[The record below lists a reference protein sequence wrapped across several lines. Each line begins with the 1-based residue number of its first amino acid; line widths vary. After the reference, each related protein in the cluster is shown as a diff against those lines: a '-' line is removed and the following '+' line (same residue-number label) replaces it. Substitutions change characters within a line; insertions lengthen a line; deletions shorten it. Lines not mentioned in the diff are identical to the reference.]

1 MLTKSEILDM
11 STVIGQRGEEIN
23 HTAARDGSSMRNQ
36 KMFIKASVL
45 VAAAVFGLLPC
56 LGTAEAAQSTNAP
69 LTITITVTPALSSV
83 GLSNNTVNTIGPSN
97 HGAVV
102 GTVVVTTNP
111 SGGSTSNVTLALS
124 GTDAAKFALSSAQ
137 LPSNLLV
144 GPNDLP
150 AGTYNLTLTGTT
162 P

>member
-1 MLTKSEILDM
+1 
-11 STVIGQRGEEIN
+11 
-23 HTAARDGSSMRNQ
+23 
-36 KMFIKASVL
+36 MFIKAPLL
-45 VAAAVFGLLPC
+45 VAATIFGLSPY
-56 LGTAEAAQSTNAP
+56 LGTAIAAQSTNAP

-102 GTVVVTTNP
+102 GAVVVTTNP
-111 SGGSTSNVTLALS
+111 LGGSTSNVTLSIS
-124 GTDAAKFALSSAQ
+124 GTDAAKFALSSPQ
-137 LPSNLLV
+137 LPSNLLI

-150 AGTYNLTLTGTT
+150 AGTYNLTLAGTT